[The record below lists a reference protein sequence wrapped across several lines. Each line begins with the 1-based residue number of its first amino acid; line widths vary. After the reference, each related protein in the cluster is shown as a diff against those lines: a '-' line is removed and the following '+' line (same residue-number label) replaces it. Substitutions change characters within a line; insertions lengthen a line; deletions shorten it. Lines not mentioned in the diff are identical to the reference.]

1 MAGEHESETGMHCVG
16 STCAVSSWSQT
27 NAVSGREGEASAS
40 GIPEGRKQKQHMGS
54 EVVKHAISVAG
65 RMSGEK
71 SVRLGVAVSC
81 KLPVESQLN
90 LQDMLSALSARK
102 A

>member
-1 MAGEHESETGMHCVG
+1 M
-16 STCAVSSWSQT
+16 SSWSQT

-40 GIPEGRKQKQHMGS
+40 GIPHSTEGRKQKQHMGS

-71 SVRLGVAVSC
+71 AVRLGVAVSC